1 MPNYT
6 EHYNLIKPLEN
17 ENYNVSVA
25 NTNNIIIDNAIYGK
39 VEKVP
44 RKRFIY

>member
-6 EHYNLIKPLEN
+6 EHYNLIKPVES

-25 NTNNIIIDNAIYGK
+25 NTNNTLIDNALNSK

-44 RKRFIY
+44 R

>member
-6 EHYNLIKPLEN
+6 EHYNLIKPIES
-17 ENYNVSVA
+17 ENYNVVVA
-25 NTNNIIIDNAIYGK
+25 NTNNTLIDNALHSK

-44 RKRFIY
+44 R